1 MLSNI
6 EFSIHQAKLTRYA
19 LYIKSLSYLKNL
31 FSRSSRD
38 VCNPG
43 TGPIGIEFFR
53 EVLPCLRF
61 LSCQPTIPP
70 APLAATFSNCATLIS
85 SCALRCATFYL
96 SPLSLSLPSPFLFS
110 PVEHSRSRRFALSG
124 GSESTPTVGEGRGEK
139 RLETWHAGTNVV
151 SSRTTTTKRF
161 FYRIS
166 KIRPNFSG
174 SDLRRKFSI
183 HLFHPVPSSDI
194 FHTLHDE
201 FVYTGIVA
209 DCLEF
214 FSRTGSSRNE
224 SCLPDKADGVHK
236 HDKQIDCT
244 NLSGSMGYLI

>member
-1 MLSNI
+1 MLSNV

-53 EVLPCLRF
+53 EVLSCLRF

-96 SPLSLSLPSPFLFS
+96 SPLSFSLSPPSPLSFLASGIFS
-110 PVEHSRSRRFALSG
+110 ISTIRIERRERIDANGWG
-124 GSESTPTVGEGRGEK
+124 GERGEAIRNMTRGNERCFFSNDNDETILLSDFKNSTELFWK
-139 RLETWHAGTNVV
+139 RSEKKVFHPPL
-151 SSRTTTTKRF
+151 SSSSVLWYFSHSPRRVCIHRDCRRLPRIF
-161 FYRIS
+161 LSYRIQP
-166 KIRPNFSG
+166 KRILFAGQSG
-174 SDLRRKFSI
+174 WCSQTR
-183 HLFHPVPSSDI
+183 
-194 FHTLHDE
+194 
-201 FVYTGIVA
+201 
-209 DCLEF
+209 
-214 FSRTGSSRNE
+214 
-224 SCLPDKADGVHK
+224 
-236 HDKQIDCT
+236 
-244 NLSGSMGYLI
+244 